1 MVPGC
6 FLYRVTSPESE
17 LVTSPPQGKD
27 EIFIV
32 IEEEAIADFTF
43 FTFLYSSLANC
54 SPRLVE
60 SWPRA
65 EEEEGKLET
74 NEEVN

>member
-32 IEEEAIADFTF
+32 IEEEAIADFTRF
-43 FTFLYSSLANC
+43 FIHRSQIVHLD
-54 SPRLVE
+54 
-60 SWPRA
+60 
-65 EEEEGKLET
+65 
-74 NEEVN
+74 